1 MFKVVFGLLFSFL
14 DFFIPKIENMAIF
27 AGQRGLR
34 YFDNSRY
41 LYEYY
46 RDNVADTKVYWLS
59 LSKENHLGK
68 DARHI
73 YAYSWQGLWIA
84 LRSKTAFASYGCA
97 DFGML
102 RFSKSKVFVQLWHG
116 APLKTIFLGQRELHL
131 SVRLKNIYELSRFS
145 FFVVSSAVER
155 LAVSQQTGLP
165 LDRVKILGYPRND
178 ILKTP
183 DKHTIENVERLRLGY
198 SKVILFAP
206 TFRESGESPFS
217 SISVATW
224 EGICS
229 YLKRNNF
236 LLIVRS
242 HATEFLFK
250 MNDAANSV
258 TSGYANITF
267 AANDV
272 YPDVQ
277 ELMLASDVLISD
289 YSGIIFDYL
298 LLERPI
304 IRFIYDE
311 PVYEAERG
319 LLYLADDLTIGT
331 TVRSESELLQA
342 IGAALATGSVC
353 ENSKMLR
360 KIFHSPRESGA
371 CKTIVDFVNEQ
382 LRSHE

>member
-14 DFFIPKIENMAIF
+14 DFFIPKVENMVIF
-27 AGQRGLR
+27 TGQRGLR

-46 RDNVADTKVYWLS
+46 RDNVPDAKVYWLS
-59 LSKENHLGK
+59 LSKEKYIGT
-68 DARHI
+68 DDRHI
-73 YAYSWQGLWIA
+73 YTYSWQGLWIA

-102 RFSKSKVFVQLWHG
+102 RFSKSKIFVQLWHG
-116 APLKTIFLGQRELHL
+116 APLKTIFLGQRKLHL

-155 LAVSQQTGLP
+155 LAVAQQTGLP

-183 DKHTIENVERLRLGY
+183 DKHAIESVTRLRQGY

-206 TFRESGESPFS
+206 TFRENGESPFS
-217 SISVATW
+217 SISAAMW
-224 EGICS
+224 GGICS
-229 YLKRNNF
+229 YLERNNF

-242 HATEFLFK
+242 HATEFLFN
-250 MNDAANSV
+250 MNDAAKSL
-258 TSGYANITF
+258 TAGYANIKF

-304 IRFIYDE
+304 VRFIYDE
-311 PVYEAERG
+311 PAYEAERG
-319 LLYLADDLTIGT
+319 LLYLADDVPIGT

-342 IGAALATGSVC
+342 IDAALANGPVC

-360 KIFHSPRESGA
+360 NVFHSSRGRGA
-371 CKTIVDFVNEQ
+371 CKTIVDFVNQQ
-382 LRSHE
+382 LGSHE